1 MNRANLLTLLASLF
15 LVIAVAG
22 LALRIA
28 DISYPEFNHL
38 DARLG

>member
-15 LVIAVAG
+15 LVIAVAE

-28 DISYPEFNHL
+28 GISYLN
-38 DARLG
+38 